1 MNLSEKIK
9 ILCVRSN
16 LSVSELARLTGNTPQ
31 NFHGK
36 MKRESFTQKDLELI
50 ASKTNSTYNPIFILE
65 NGDKI

>member
-1 MNLSEKIK
+1 MSLSEKIK
-9 ILCVRSN
+9 ILCVKSN

-50 ASKTNSTYNPIFILE
+50 ASKTNSKYEPIFVLK
-65 NGDKI
+65 NGDVI